1 MCQAPVC
8 QAPGAHVPAGGIFL
22 CGNGAGGLKSG
33 YGCGSE
39 PRGGAAGGSKGK
51 QVQQA
56 CACRPI
62 FCLAFPPPSRFG
74 PSCRSRV
81 LFVPCLV
88 FCSSTRLIGPVT
100 SSSARSQPLHGK
112 TS

>member
-8 QAPGAHVPAGGIFL
+8 QAPGAHVPAGGVFL
-22 CGNGAGGLKSG
+22 CVNGTGGLKSG
-33 YGCGSE
+33 SGCGSE
-39 PRGGAAGGSKGK
+39 PRGGRLVAPKENKSNRPALAAL
-51 QVQQA
+51 
-56 CACRPI
+56 P

-88 FCSSTRLIGPVT
+88 FCSSSRLIGPIC
-100 SSSARSQPLHGK
+100 R
-112 TS
+112 